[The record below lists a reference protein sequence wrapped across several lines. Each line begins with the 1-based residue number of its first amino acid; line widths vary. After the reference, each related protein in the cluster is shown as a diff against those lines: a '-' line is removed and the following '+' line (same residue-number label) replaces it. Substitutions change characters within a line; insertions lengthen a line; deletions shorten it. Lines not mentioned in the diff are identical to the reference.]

1 MEKSVMARPELQFKE
16 PTAPLSHAQSQ
27 QGCKE
32 AFQEAKSRASL
43 APKNLSSYSSIYKTH
58 GNFQYLQ
65 LPLAASPHWTVSTG
79 TSFSVLDPDG
89 TRFLGQ
95 GPVSCGNRQCLSTFA
110 PQGRWQLLPGQEP
123 FVTQEVK
130 PQNHLQK
137 AGPCLSPAWLPAQ
150 LNSSVP
156 ALHPGLLSVLNTC
169 L

>member
-1 MEKSVMARPELQFKE
+1 MARPELEFKQ

-32 AFQEAKSRASL
+32 APQEAKSRASL
-43 APKNLSSYSSIYKTH
+43 APKNFSSYSSIYKTH

-123 FVTQEVK
+123 FVTRGGETPK
-130 PQNHLQK
+130 PSAESWAL
-137 AGPCLSPAWLPAQ
+137 PCFLHSSIPQCLPSTQ
-150 LNSSVP
+150 GSFQ
-156 ALHPGLLSVLNTC
+156 C
-169 L
+169 